1 MNMTGEIFA
10 RVLINETE
18 RKEIEK
24 AISIM
29 DDVAN
34 AYSKTGL
41 ESVRF
46 LIDDLNDGISALKGV
61 LEELYY

>member
-1 MNMTGEIFA
+1 MTGEIFA
-10 RVLINETE
+10 RVLIDETE

-29 DDVAN
+29 NDVAD
-34 AYSKTGL
+34 AYRKTGS

-46 LIDDLNDGISALKGV
+46 LVDDLNDGISALKGV
-61 LEELYY
+61 LEGLYY

>member
-1 MNMTGEIFA
+1 MTGEIFA

-29 DDVAN
+29 NDVAN
-34 AYSKTGL
+34 AYRKTGL

>member
-1 MNMTGEIFA
+1 MTGEIFA
-10 RVLINETE
+10 RIMINETE

-29 DDVAN
+29 NDVAY
-34 AYSKTGL
+34 AYSETGL

-46 LIDDLNDGISALKGV
+46 LVDDLNDGISALKGV

>member
-1 MNMTGEIFA
+1 MTGEIFA
-10 RVLINETE
+10 KVLINETE

-29 DDVAN
+29 NDVAY

-46 LIDDLNDGISALKGV
+46 LIDDLNDGISALKVV